1 MRQETLDRIRRLN
14 KRLIN
19 KVLIHISGKRFGH
32 FAILT
37 HTGRKSGQ
45 TYRIPIIVEPAPGG
59 FVIALTYGKKV
70 DWLKNV
76 QAKGKC
82 ELRWKNQDISLVNP
96 QFIGQDQGLRAFP
109 AIMRGGIK
117 RMGVKDFVRFE
128 QV

>member
-1 MRQETLDRIRRLN
+1 MKQETLDRIRSLN

-45 TYRIPIIVEPAPGG
+45 TYRIPIIAEPVQGG
-59 FVIALTYGKKV
+59 FVIALTYGRNV

-76 QAKGKC
+76 QARGGC
-82 ELRWKNQDISLVNP
+82 ELRWKNQDICLVHP
-96 QFIGQDQGLRAFP
+96 QFIGQDEGLKAFP
-109 AIMRGGIK
+109 AIMRGGVQ
-117 RMGVKDFVRFE
+117 RMGVKDFVRLE
-128 QV
+128 RD